1 MRRHRLL
8 LACCLLLSAA
18 GGSLHA
24 NEGYWVLERSELIRS
39 DAKADYGK
47 TNAPVWTVRKNSATH
62 SSGARIEWPTP
73 PDKIRFGD
81 EAYLAFEFTI
91 LDPYGATVLQV
102 QKQNPGLLSGK
113 VEIIASED
121 RNDPFQGYS
130 IADYP
135 YRWATSSATNGLI
148 SRQPSQDMHMEEFV
162 PTRVSR
168 LIIRIGASQPA
179 VPVGGRFQPE
189 VFVGETYTYKYVG
202 DEPVYDRKINP
213 FQAFVEFVSD
223 IPPMVILGPVAVI
236 AGGIVVSR
244 LRKNGKKG
252 GKKGGKQDQGSEP
265 DPNDKTLSR
274 YRMVFYKEFGDTLRV
289 GDDPQIVGARI
300 EEITAQGKHVERPD
314 LTEAIQIIEG
324 QNISLL
330 AVGTTGKYRCGKI
343 QVPEPDR
350 QVIPDEGTV
359 VFSFHGPTG
368 LIRNHVTFKI
378 EDNKRIIFCQ
388 DNVTYIAGRKKKETI
403 WFYVVG
409 LGKDLTFE
417 VEMKNDKK
425 RTFSFSKVKPDKEG
439 SWSLELTDN
448 VTEEQA
454 KETTPGHLDNC
465 YLSITAKEQVKDG
478 ERTVTDQLPIHRFY
492 EGLRLEVGHIKAY
505 SVVQGTEGIFQEEE
519 QPTDYEKPLAYAHT
533 RMDLTLFVWDE
544 DRNKIASPFPDS
556 LEVNMT
562 DVPESLQWFG
572 KRDKHIDQPVSELGF
587 KIEVAKTFRA
597 KQRTGILDV
606 PVSTQTYEI
615 IPSSVM
621 VPPNRCKAHIKAS
634 AKYKDREFDAQQTSM
649 VISMPMRYTN
659 NEGELSDLIKFDQQ
673 VKERITYMRNKLLS
687 SVHAPQFAALI
698 YKCDMMLASFDK
710 RFGYYLPEFH
720 LTKNLYLRIMRGEIG
735 PLYTAENAYVWEECD
750 FGDGFNMCMAAMAER
765 EPKTLLGRLM
775 LGVCT
780 LGWSETLYYTPKSFL
795 LECQKASENENATVF
810 DNFLVGAKF
819 AYFEACQNWAGQKA
833 MSYGMGKLST
843 TQVGQALAETADA
856 VRKDL
861 KAVEQSLC
869 NSYSAVGYAARFA
882 RAGKKVLQWRID
894 GRFRGKGKLL
904 KGKELLNTS
913 PDLQELRKLAKEAQ
927 EAAELKVKRFIEAC
941 NKADISPEELKRLVL
956 SIQCDRYAKN
966 YLNSTHVIDKYRYR
980 FTMENTILH
989 ADVKKALK
997 SKIAKDFGVHE
1008 SEITFFE
1015 ATGNSTKVNA
1025 VNCKKIGM
1033 DHDYTIRVQG
1043 QDLPEELA
1051 SRYWNDEYCFQATGD
1066 RNFSTWDADQ
1076 LGLQAEQTAVSAT
1089 GRESFGPD
1097 VKNVTDPVGTAAQQ
1111 FDDAALVQDVQ
1122 TYKVKE
1128 PLDKFEDYMKKAA
1141 ETMDPELAKAYRK
1154 EALSNLREGAR
1165 QFPKGV
1171 DRTLEEKFK
1180 ILETNGLSDRLDMN
1194 KVQAAYELRGRIDDM
1209 LETTV
1214 EGDSAALIEFYASF
1228 KAEGK
1233 DLATEATE
1241 AFTLIKEVDDL
1252 IGIEPTPAIEI
1263 IPKEIDLN
1271 TTIRRTA
1278 QDAMDGEKAPY

>member
-1 MRRHRLL
+1 MRRFRLL
-8 LACCLLLSAA
+8 LCCCLLLAA
-18 GGSLHA
+18 SGGTVCA
-24 NEGYWVLERSELIRS
+24 NEGYWVLESTQTNKS
-39 DAKADYGK
+39 DAKADFA
-47 TNAPVWTVRKNSATH
+47 NRNSLIWTVRTNSATH
-62 SSGARIEWPTP
+62 FSGARVEWPTP

-81 EAYLAFEFTI
+81 EADLAFQFSV
-91 LDPYGATVLQV
+91 LDRNGSPVFRPEE
-102 QKQNPGLLSGK
+102 QNPAHLAGV
-113 VEIIASED
+113 VEIIAVED
-121 RNDPFQGYS
+121 RNDPSQGFTL
-130 IADYP
+130 ADYP
-135 YRWATSSATNGLI
+135 FRWAAASTSDGVV
-148 SRQPSQDMHMEEFV
+148 SRYASQDMHMDEFV

-179 VPVGGRFQPE
+179 VASGGRLMPD
-189 VFVGETYTYKYVG
+189 VFVGQTYTYKYVG
-202 DEPVYDRKINP
+202 DEPVYDRKIGP
-213 FQAFVEFVSD
+213 IEAIGEFFSD

-244 LRKNGKKG
+244 LRKKGKKG
-252 GKKGGKQDQGSEP
+252 GKKGDKGSDP
-265 DPNDKTLSR
+265 DPADKSLSR
-274 YRMVFYKEFGDTLRV
+274 YQMVLYKEFGDTLRV
-289 GDDPQIVGARI
+289 GDDPKIVGARI
-300 EEITAQGKHVERPD
+300 EEITAQGKHIERPD

-330 AVGTTGKYRCGKI
+330 AVGTTGKYRCAKI

-350 QVIPDEGTV
+350 QVIPEEGTV
-359 VFSFHGPTG
+359 TFSFHGPTG
-368 LIRNHVTFKI
+368 LLRNHVTFKI
-378 EDNKRIIFCQ
+378 EDNKRIFFCQ

-448 VTEEQA
+448 LTEEQA
-454 KETTPGHLDNC
+454 RETTPGRLDNC

-505 SVVQGTEGIFQEEE
+505 SVVKGTEGIYQEEE

-533 RMDLTLFVWDE
+533 RLDLTLFVWDE
-544 DRNKIASPFPDS
+544 DRNKIASPVPDK
-556 LEVNMT
+556 LEVSLT
-562 DVPESLQWFG
+562 DVPESLEWFG
-572 KRDKHIDQPVSELGF
+572 KRDKRIENPVSELGF
-587 KIEVAKTFRA
+587 KIETGSAWKTTR
-597 KQRTGILDV
+597 REGILDV

-615 IPSSVM
+615 IPSAVM
-621 VPPNRCKAHIKAS
+621 VPPNRCKGHIKAT
-634 AKYKDREFDAQQTSM
+634 ARYKDREFDAQQTSM
-649 VISMPMRYTN
+649 VISMPMRYTG
-659 NEGELSDLIKFDQQ
+659 NEGELSDLIRFDEQ

-687 SVHAPQFAALI
+687 SVHSPEFAALI

-710 RFGYYLPEFH
+710 RFGYYMPEFH
-720 LTKNLYLRIMRGEIG
+720 LTKSLYLRIMRGEIG
-735 PLYTAENAYVWEECD
+735 PIYTAENAYVWEECD
-750 FGDGFNMCMAAMAER
+750 FGDGFNMCMAAFAER

-775 LGVCT
+775 LGICT

-795 LECQKASENENATVF
+795 LECQKASYNENSTVL
-810 DNFLVGAKF
+810 DDFLVGAKF

-833 MSYGMGKLST
+833 MGYGMGKLST
-843 TQVGQALAETADA
+843 TQVGQALAETADL

-861 KAVEQSLC
+861 KAIEKSLC
-869 NSYSAVGYAARFA
+869 NSYSAIGYAARFA

-894 GRFRGKGKLL
+894 GRLRGKGKLL
-904 KGKELLNTS
+904 KGKELLDTS
-913 PDLQELRKLAKEAQ
+913 PELQELRKLAQEAQ

-941 NKADISPEELKRLVL
+941 NKADVSPEELKSLVL

-997 SKIAKDFGVHE
+997 QKIAKDFGVHE

-1015 ATGNSTKVNA
+1015 ATGNSTRVNA

-1051 SRYWNDEYCFQATGD
+1051 SRYWNDEYCFQATGSK
-1066 RNFSTWDADQ
+1066 NFSPWDADK
-1076 LGLQAEQTAVSAT
+1076 LGFQAEQTAVSYD
-1089 GRESFGPD
+1089 GPESFRSD
-1097 VKNVTDPVGTAAQQ
+1097 VGKVVDPKGTAAQQ
-1111 FDDAALVQDVQ
+1111 FDNAQLVEDVQ
-1122 TYKVKE
+1122 IHKVKE
-1128 PLDKFEDYMKKAA
+1128 PLDHFERCMKEAA
-1141 ETMDPELAKAYRK
+1141 EAMDPEWAKAYRK
-1154 EALSNLREGAR
+1154 EALSHLREAGR
-1165 QFPKGV
+1165 QFPKGM
-1171 DRTLEEKFK
+1171 DRTLEEKLK
-1180 ILETNGLSDRLDMN
+1180 ILETNGLTDRLDIE
-1194 KVQAAYELRGRIDDM
+1194 KVEAAYELRGRIDDM

-1214 EGDSAALIEFYASF
+1214 EGDSKALIEFYASF

-1233 DLATEATE
+1233 DLSKEASE
-1241 AFTLIKEVDDL
+1241 AFSLITEVDEL
-1252 IGIEPTPAIEI
+1252 IGIEPAPSIEI
-1263 IPKEIDLN
+1263 FPKEVDLN

-1278 QDAMDGEKAPY
+1278 QDAMEGEKDLY